1 MYDSGYCLSKGYY
14 CMQETM
20 PLGRTYMYNF
30 GNILSKGY
38 YYMCETMPLGRTYM
52 CNSENRLQRAVAMWK
67 KQCL

>member
-1 MYDSGYCLSKGYY
+1 
-14 CMQETM
+14 MQETM